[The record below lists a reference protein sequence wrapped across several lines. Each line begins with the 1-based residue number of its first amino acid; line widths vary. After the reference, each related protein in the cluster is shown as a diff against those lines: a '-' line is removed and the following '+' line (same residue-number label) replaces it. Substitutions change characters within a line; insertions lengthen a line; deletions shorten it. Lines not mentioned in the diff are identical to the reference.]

1 MAMEDRLRDALHDGA
16 AAVEDSPDLFA
27 RVLLSIEDD
36 RLRRRRRA
44 RAVAILACLA
54 GATAAFVVAVTEPGE
69 GKPLMDWWIL
79 ELMTT
84 ALLVVLALWLGP
96 FIKRFGKSYAADV
109 FRSNPRTGK
118 SFILLTDIAY
128 YLIFL
133 SYILFT
139 ISYEPKSGWS
149 ETVNAQQLQHETARV
164 AGILL
169 IIGLLHGLNLLALP
183 VMGRLLTLNRR
194 LDDDTPASPPS
205 RPAG

>member
-1 MAMEDRLRDALHDGA
+1 MMAMEDRLRAALHDGA

-27 RVLLSIEDD
+27 RVLLSIDDD

-44 RAVAILACLA
+44 RGVAIVACLVGAAVAF
-54 GATAAFVVAVTEPGE
+54 TVAFTEPRE
-69 GKPLMDWWIL
+69 GKLIMDWWIL

-84 ALLVVLALWLGP
+84 ALLVALALWLGP

-139 ISYEPKSGWS
+139 VSYAPKSGWS
-149 ETVNAQQLQHETARV
+149 ETVNATSCS
-164 AGILL
+164 
-169 IIGLLHGLNLLALP
+169 
-183 VMGRLLTLNRR
+183 TRR
-194 LDDDTPASPPS
+194 PGWRASS
-205 RPAG
+205 